1 MVNVDISINSFLP
14 SFFEAFPFNFLPDK
28 LRKQVAAKLQLCSFR
43 PGALIYPAGEMPSTV
58 HCVVQGR
65 VRILGSAS
73 LKNLTS
79 APTLA
84 IVEQGTVVGWESLLR
99 RVAIGSVRAA
109 LPTSGAS
116 GSSLS
121 GSIAPVSGAAASEES
136 EVLTLALPA
145 DEFEAIALKHLLTPL
160 AQASL
165 IELYDTFSRFLEW
178 MPTPLTKGDLMEAIH
193 YIDRNQL
200 AVVQNWFPTARSNKL
215 SLSDDRV
222 WLISGGAPINLPI
235 GTPITFVEQIQPT
248 GASPFPVRLLGID
261 RDFWTVTILNG
272 KTPSKRLS
280 EISSSASKFLNGAS
294 GAAYSTLNDAF
305 SQTADQAL
313 SEAPSKLVAGVNG
326 ASGSRS
332 ADLLTAV
339 PIGTDVQPFDLPI
352 EQTPLPT
359 QNYPIRR
366 SPFPD
371 PIEDVVACF
380 GMLCAYLNVPYR
392 PDSLRRSLNQK
403 SVSDFDP
410 VDLCVRVAQAIGF
423 SAEVVRFT
431 PTAGGLNR
439 LSPPAL
445 IRCRGIPVVLYQ
457 VTPTSVVLGSPRTGL
472 LRLSAKELASRLAPA
487 PGEQINSLEPVCE
500 AIVLERL
507 PQTSVKRFG
516 FRWFFPVLA
525 KQRGILF
532 QVLFASI
539 FVQLLSLANPLL
551 IQQVIDQVII
561 SANLSAMSVFGVLM
575 IGFALMEGILTVLR
589 MYLFANTAH
598 RIDLLLS
605 AEIVRHLMRLPLP
618 FFEQRPVGEL
628 SARLGE
634 LENVRQFLTGTAL
647 TAVLDVLFSVFYI
660 AVMFLYSTQL
670 TICVLLSVPIV
681 VGSTLVVATI
691 QEKLIRV
698 KADQNAKVQA
708 YLIETLGGIF
718 TVKAQNM
725 ESLVE
730 ATWRERYVQYLSTGF
745 TTSTI
750 STVFSSFSTFLNTL
764 SNLLVLWVG
773 AGLVLEGQLSL
784 GGLIAFRIL
793 TGYVTGPLMRLANLW
808 QRVQETSISMDLL
821 ADIVD
826 SPTEE
831 LPQQKTQLEL
841 PDLIGQVRY
850 HEVSFGFRVEQL
862 QLTNVSLEIPAGSFV
877 GIVGQ
882 SGSGKSTLLKLLP
895 RLYLPQAGSI
905 SIDGYDISKVSL
917 DSLRQQIGIVPQDAV
932 LFEGTIRDNI
942 ALFSEL
948 SNDAVIEA
956 AKVAEAHDFI
966 MTLPDGYDTRVG
978 ERGASLSGGQRQ
990 RVAIARSVARN
1001 PRLLIFD
1008 EATSALDYA
1017 TERRVCENLMRK
1029 FRDRTCFFITHRLST
1044 LTGADRILF
1053 MDAGVIV
1060 EQGTHEELMMQR
1072 QMYYCLYTQQVR

>member
-1 MVNVDISINSFLP
+1 MVNVDAPINSFLP
-14 SFFEAFPFNFLPDK
+14 KFFEAFPFNYLPDH
-28 LRKQVAAKLQLCSFR
+28 LQRQVAAKLRLCSFR
-43 PGALIYPAGEMPSTV
+43 PGALIYPAGELPSTV
-58 HCVVQGR
+58 HYIVQGR

-84 IVEQGTVVGWESLLR
+84 IVEQGTVLGWESLLR

-109 LPTSGAS
+109 LS
-116 GSSLS
+116 
-121 GSIAPVSGAAASEES
+121 AAGTVASEDSAEG

-145 DEFEAIALKHLLTPL
+145 DDFEAIALQHLITPL

-165 IELYDTFSRFLEW
+165 VELYDTFSRFLEW
-178 MPTPLTKGDLMEAIH
+178 MPTPLTKGDLMAAIQS
-193 YIDRNQL
+193 IDRHQL
-200 AVVQNWFPTARSNKL
+200 AVVQNWFPTKRSAGV
-215 SLSDDRV
+215 SLSGDRV

-248 GASPFPVRLLGID
+248 GTSAFPVRILGID
-261 RDFWTVTILNG
+261 RDFWTATILNG
-272 KTPSKRLS
+272 KTPSQGIS
-280 EISSSASKFLNGAS
+280 EISSRTSSKAFS
-294 GAAYSTLNDAF
+294 EAAYKVFGEAV
-305 SQTADQAL
+305 
-313 SEAPSKLVAGVNG
+313 SEARRDNLLATVTIDSEAQSALVQQ
-326 ASGSRS
+326 SS
-332 ADLLTAV
+332 L
-339 PIGTDVQPFDLPI
+339 VQPVVQP
-352 EQTPLPT
+352 EPLPT
-359 QNYPIRR
+359 HNYPIRR

-380 GMLCAYLNVPYR
+380 GMVCAHLSVPYR
-392 PDSLRRSLNQK
+392 PDSLRRSLEQK
-403 SVSDFDP
+403 SVSTFEP
-410 VDLCVRVAQAIGF
+410 IDLCVRVAQALGF
-423 SAEVVRFT
+423 SAEVVSFT

-439 LSPPAL
+439 VSTPAL
-445 IRCRGIPVVLYQ
+445 ICCREIMVVLYQ
-457 VTPTSVVLGSPRTGL
+457 VTPTSVVIGSPRTGL
-472 LRLSAKELASRLAPA
+472 LRLSAAELASRMAP
-487 PGEQINSLEPVCE
+487 EQTSSLEPVCQ
-500 AIVLERL
+500 AIVLARL

-525 KQRGILF
+525 KQRGVLF

-551 IQQVIDQVII
+551 IQQVIDQVIV
-561 SANLSAMSVFGVLM
+561 SGNFSAMTVFGVLM
-575 IGFALMEGILTVLR
+575 IGFALMEGVLTILR

-598 RIDLLLS
+598 RIDLRLS

-634 LENVRQFLTGTAL
+634 LENIRQFLTGTAL
-647 TAVLDVLFSVFYI
+647 TAALDVLFSVFYI

-670 TICVLLSVPIV
+670 TICVLLTVPIV
-681 VGSTLVVATI
+681 VGSTLLVATI
-691 QEKLIRV
+691 QEKLIRI
-698 KADQNAKVQA
+698 KSDQNAKVQS
-708 YLIETLGGIF
+708 YLIETLSGIF

-730 ATWRERYVQYLSTGF
+730 ATWRERYVQYLGTGF

-750 STVFSSFSTFLNTL
+750 STVFSSFSNFLNTL

-773 AGLVLEGQLSL
+773 AGLVLEGQLTL

-793 TGYVTGPLMRLANLW
+793 TGYVTGPLMRLAHLW
-808 QRVQETSISMDLL
+808 QRVQETSISMELL

-841 PDLIGQVRY
+841 PELLGQVRY
-850 HEVSFGFRVEQL
+850 HEVSFGFRAEQL
-862 QLTNVSLEIPAGSFV
+862 QLANISLEIPAGSFV

-917 DSLRQQIGIVPQDAV
+917 DSLRYQIGIVPQDAV

-948 SNDAVIEA
+948 SDEAVIEA

-966 MTLPDGYDTRVG
+966 MHLPDAYNTRVG

-1053 MDAGVIV
+1053 MDAGIIA

-1072 QMYYCLYTQQVR
+1072 QLYYCLYTQQVR

>member
-1 MVNVDISINSFLP
+1 MVNVDTSISSFLP
-14 SFFEAFPFNFLPDK
+14 NFFEAFPFNHLPDQ
-28 LRKQVAAKLQLCSFR
+28 LRRQIAAKLRLCSFR
-43 PGALIYPAGEMPSTV
+43 PGALIYPAGELPSMV

-84 IVEQGTVVGWESLLR
+84 IAEAGTVVGWESLLR

-109 LPTSGAS
+109 LPSAGSAADDTSISAL
-116 GSSLS
+116 SL
-121 GSIAPVSGAAASEES
+121 SGAAASADS

-145 DEFEAIALKHLLTPL
+145 DEFEAIALKHLIEPL

-193 YIDRNQL
+193 YIDRHQL
-200 AVVQNWFPTARSNKL
+200 AVVQNWFPTGRSKKL
-215 SLSDDRV
+215 ALSDDRV
-222 WLISGGAPINLPI
+222 WLISGGAPINLAI

-248 GASPFPVRLLGID
+248 GASQFPVRLLGID
-261 RDFWTVTILNG
+261 RDVWTVAILNG

-280 EISSSASKFLNGAS
+280 EIAGGMSQKILNAAGEASSRLDGA
-294 GAAYSTLNDAF
+294 F
-305 SQTADQAL
+305 QQAL
-313 SEAPSKLVAGVNG
+313 SEAS
-326 ASGSRS
+326 SGTSLL
-332 ADLLTAV
+332 APEPIAPDL
-339 PIGTDVQPFDLPI
+339 QSFELP
-352 EQTPLPT
+352 ERQDPPLP
-359 QNYPIRR
+359 QKYPIRR

-371 PIEDVVACF
+371 PVEDVVACF
-380 GMLCAYLNVPYR
+380 GMLCAYLSVPYR
-392 PDSLRRSLNQK
+392 PDSLRRSLSQK
-403 SVSDFDP
+403 SVASFDP
-410 VDLCVRVAQAIGF
+410 IDLCVRVAQAIGF
-423 SAEVVRFT
+423 GAEVVRFT
-431 PTAGGLNR
+431 PTAGGINR
-439 LSPPAL
+439 ISTPAL
-445 IRCRGIPVVLYQ
+445 IRCRDIPVILYQ

-472 LRLSAKELASRLAPA
+472 LRLSAKELASRLTP
-487 PGEQINSLEPVCE
+487 EQGNSLEPLCQ
-500 AIVLERL
+500 AIVLKRL

-561 SANLSAMSVFGVLM
+561 SANLSAMSVFGILM

-598 RIDLLLS
+598 QIDLRLS

-647 TAVLDVLFSVFYI
+647 TAALDIIFSVFYI
-660 AVMFLYSTQL
+660 AVMFLYSAQL
-670 TICVLLSVPIV
+670 TLCVLLTVPIV
-681 VGSTLVVATI
+681 VGSTLLVATI

-698 KADQNAKVQA
+698 KAEQNAKVQS

-730 ATWRERYVQYLSTGF
+730 ATWRERYVQYISTGF

-750 STVFSSFSTFLNTL
+750 STAFSSFSNFLNTL

-773 AGLVLEGQLSL
+773 AGLVLEGHLSL

-793 TGYVTGPLMRLANLW
+793 TGYVTGPLMRLAHLW
-808 QRVQETSISMDLL
+808 QRVQETSISMELL

-826 SPTEE
+826 APAEE
-831 LPQQKTQLEL
+831 PPQQKMQVAL
-841 PDLIGQVRY
+841 PALVGQVRY
-850 HEVSFGFRVEQL
+850 DEVSFGFRPEQL
-862 QLTNVSLEIPAGSFV
+862 QLTNVSLEIPAGAFV

-895 RLYLPQAGSI
+895 RLYLPQSGSI
-905 SIDGYDISKVSL
+905 SIDGHDISKVSL

-932 LFEGTIRDNI
+932 LFEGTIHDNI
-942 ALFSEL
+942 ALFSDMSTE
-948 SNDAVIEA
+948 DVIEA
-956 AKVAEAHDFI
+956 AKVAEAHDFV
-966 MTLPDGYDTRVG
+966 MQLPDAYNTRVG

-1044 LTGADRILF
+1044 LTGADRILY
-1053 MDAGVIV
+1053 MEAGVIV
-1060 EQGTHEELMMQR
+1060 EQGTHEQLMAQR
-1072 QMYYCLYTQQVR
+1072 QLYYCLYTQQVR